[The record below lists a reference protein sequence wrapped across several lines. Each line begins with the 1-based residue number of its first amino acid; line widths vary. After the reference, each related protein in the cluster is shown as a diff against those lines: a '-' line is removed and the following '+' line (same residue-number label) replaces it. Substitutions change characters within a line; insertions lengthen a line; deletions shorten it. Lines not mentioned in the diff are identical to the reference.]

1 MAATLEAWALGL
13 VIAVAVAVPCGVVLG
28 SLPGVRS
35 ATLAVVEFLRPIPS
49 VALIVLV
56 GLLIGPGLR
65 MNVTL
70 VVYAAIWP
78 VLFNTIYGLDDA
90 DPVARETLRAFGFGR
105 LAVIRFASLPGAA
118 PFIATGIR
126 LASSI
131 ALILT
136 ISTGYL
142 TGRISGNGIGAF
154 IADANTG
161 AGNTALVLAAAFWS
175 GVLGLVLNGVLVW
188 AEHRVLPW
196 QRAYRAGWRNETP
209 RPLVSCVLVLAAA
222 SGRYGPG
229 PGRAASSRRRRQI
242 AGRMYHLWFS
252 GPATHL
258 FLTHDAIANILPSLG
273 RVLAG
278 LAIAA
283 AAGGALGLALGR
295 SAAAAGL
302 PGPAAPVRPGATRG
316 DPGAGV
322 HRPVPDRHPDGSGHH
337 RVRHHLADPA
347 EHGGRGQVPR
357 PGPGGDGPGV
367 PAARPGSGWS
377 A

>member
-1 MAATLEAWALGL
+1 MISRGVLPLASTVLARAAGLAGNPRFAEDVAATLEAWAVGL
-13 VIAVAVAVPCGVVLG
+13 AIAVAVAVPCGVVLG

-131 ALILT
+131 AIILT

-142 TGRISGNGIGAF
+142 TGQISGHGIGAF

-175 GVLGLVLNGVLVW
+175 GVLGLALNGVLVW
-188 AEHRVLPW
+188 AENLVLPW
-196 QRAYRAGWRNETP
+196 HRAYAGE
-209 RPLVSCVLVLAAA
+209 
-222 SGRYGPG
+222 
-229 PGRAASSRRRRQI
+229 
-242 AGRMYHLWFS
+242 
-252 GPATHL
+252 
-258 FLTHDAIANILPSLG
+258 
-273 RVLAG
+273 
-278 LAIAA
+278 
-283 AAGGALGLALGR
+283 
-295 SAAAAGL
+295 
-302 PGPAAPVRPGATRG
+302 
-316 DPGAGV
+316 
-322 HRPVPDRHPDGSGHH
+322 
-337 RVRHHLADPA
+337 A
-347 EHGGRGQVPR
+347 E
-357 PGPGGDGPGV
+357 
-367 PAARPGSGWS
+367 
-377 A
+377 

>member
-1 MAATLEAWALGL
+1 VTRRPEHRREGRRVTRARLILLARGLAGILALLLIAELLGRTGMISRGVLPLASTVLARAAGLAGNPHFGEDVAATLEAWALGL
-13 VIAVAVAVPCGVVLG
+13 VIAVMVAVPCGVVLG

-35 ATLAVVEFLRPIPS
+35 ASLAVVEFLRPIPS

-90 DPVARETLRAFGFGR
+90 DPLARETLRAFGFGR

-161 AGNTALVLAAAFWS
+161 AGNTALVLAAALWS
-175 GVLGLVLNGVLVW
+175 GVLGLVLNGALVW
-188 AEHRVLPW
+188 AENRVLPW
-196 QRAYRAGWRNETP
+196 HRA
-209 RPLVSCVLVLAAA
+209 
-222 SGRYGPG
+222 
-229 PGRAASSRRRRQI
+229 
-242 AGRMYHLWFS
+242 F
-252 GPATHL
+252 
-258 FLTHDAIANILPSLG
+258 
-273 RVLAG
+273 
-278 LAIAA
+278 
-283 AAGGALGLALGR
+283 
-295 SAAAAGL
+295 
-302 PGPAAPVRPGATRG
+302 
-316 DPGAGV
+316 AGV
-322 HRPVPDRHPDGSGHH
+322 
-337 RVRHHLADPA
+337 A
-347 EHGGRGQVPR
+347 E
-357 PGPGGDGPGV
+357 
-367 PAARPGSGWS
+367 
-377 A
+377 

>member
-1 MAATLEAWALGL
+1 VTRRREHRPASRARLTLLTRGLAGILACLLIAELLGRAGVISRGVLPLASTVLARAAGLAGNPRFGEDVAATLEAWALGL

-49 VALIVLV
+49 VALIVLA

-105 LAVIRFASLPGAA
+105 LAVMRFVLLPGAA

-131 ALILT
+131 AIILT

-161 AGNTALVLAAAFWS
+161 AGNTALVLAAAFWC
-175 GVLGLVLNGVLVW
+175 GVLGLILNGVLVW

-196 QRAYRAGWRNETP
+196 HRAY
-209 RPLVSCVLVLAAA
+209 
-222 SGRYGPG
+222 
-229 PGRAASSRRRRQI
+229 
-242 AGRMYHLWFS
+242 
-252 GPATHL
+252 
-258 FLTHDAIANILPSLG
+258 
-273 RVLAG
+273 
-278 LAIAA
+278 
-283 AAGGALGLALGR
+283 
-295 SAAAAGL
+295 
-302 PGPAAPVRPGATRG
+302 
-316 DPGAGV
+316 AGV
-322 HRPVPDRHPDGSGHH
+322 
-337 RVRHHLADPA
+337 A
-347 EHGGRGQVPR
+347 E
-357 PGPGGDGPGV
+357 
-367 PAARPGSGWS
+367 
-377 A
+377 

>member
-1 MAATLEAWALGL
+1 MTRRPEPRREGRLVSRARLILLARGLAGILALLLIAELLGRTGVISRGVLPLASTVLARAAGLAGNPCFGEDVAATLEAWALGL
-13 VIAVAVAVPCGVVLG
+13 VIAVMVAVPCGVVLG

-78 VLFNTIYGLDDA
+78 ILFNTIYGLADA
-90 DPVARETLRAFGFGR
+90 DPVARETLRAFGFGW

-142 TGRISGNGIGAF
+142 TGRISGNGLGAF

-161 AGNTALVLAAAFWS
+161 AGNTALVLAAALWC
-175 GVLGLVLNGVLVW
+175 GVLGLVLNGALVW
-188 AEHRVLPW
+188 AENRVLPW
-196 QRAYRAGWRNETP
+196 
-209 RPLVSCVLVLAAA
+209 
-222 SGRYGPG
+222 
-229 PGRAASSRRRRQI
+229 
-242 AGRMYHLWFS
+242 
-252 GPATHL
+252 
-258 FLTHDAIANILPSLG
+258 
-273 RVLAG
+273 
-278 LAIAA
+278 
-283 AAGGALGLALGR
+283 
-295 SAAAAGL
+295 
-302 PGPAAPVRPGATRG
+302 
-316 DPGAGV
+316 
-322 HRPVPDRHPDGSGHH
+322 H
-337 RVRHHLADPA
+337 RVFAGAA
-347 EHGGRGQVPR
+347 E
-357 PGPGGDGPGV
+357 
-367 PAARPGSGWS
+367 
-377 A
+377 